1 MQVNIALMQN
11 RSEIVRQLVA
21 EGLSPGEAEKR
32 VAELDGK
39 SQLLGEKK
47 AQVQDLQRQL
57 EEKKEEARQKFA
69 PAAEDEPAILWGKML
84 RFLSIGMYDDAV
96 LCIDAYREKTR
107 EEDEHAEEY
116 CAAAVRL
123 IRNISNTGIDYG
135 LLVAGYEPDRPRNE
149 QYLIGD
155 VIISVNGTPC
165 HNYEEY
171 SNIRSGI
178 GEEEDYFVV
187 VLRKADD
194 ESGRLEQK
202 ELLIPAR
209 ASKVMVMEMSENT
222 DS

>member
-1 MQVNIALMQN
+1 
-11 RSEIVRQLVA
+11 
-21 EGLSPGEAEKR
+21 
-32 VAELDGK
+32 
-39 SQLLGEKK
+39 
-47 AQVQDLQRQL
+47 
-57 EEKKEEARQKFA
+57 
-69 PAAEDEPAILWGKML
+69 ML
-84 RFLSIGMYDDAV
+84 FR
-96 LCIDAYREKTR
+96 
-107 EEDEHAEEY
+107 
-116 CAAAVRL
+116 
-123 IRNISNTGIDYG
+123 
-135 LLVAGYEPDRPRNE
+135 
-149 QYLIGD
+149 
-155 VIISVNGTPC
+155 SVNGTPC

>member
-1 MQVNIALMQN
+1 
-11 RSEIVRQLVA
+11 
-21 EGLSPGEAEKR
+21 
-32 VAELDGK
+32 
-39 SQLLGEKK
+39 
-47 AQVQDLQRQL
+47 
-57 EEKKEEARQKFA
+57 
-69 PAAEDEPAILWGKML
+69 
-84 RFLSIGMYDDAV
+84 
-96 LCIDAYREKTR
+96 
-107 EEDEHAEEY
+107 
-116 CAAAVRL
+116 
-123 IRNISNTGIDYG
+123 
-135 LLVAGYEPDRPRNE
+135 VAGYEPDRPRNE